1 MRIRLALTFDVDRSR
16 RDVQAPER
24 ESQLDSLAERA
35 DERRIGFTVDP
46 PATTWPDDRGGR

>member
-1 MRIRLALTFDVDRSR
+1 LRIRLALTFDVDRSR